1 MSLPQ
6 LDAPREEFDVY
17 IHFHASDGVR
27 RAFVHEGYP
36 AVFVGV
42 DRGEGSGAYRRAFED
57 PASFWRLLSDVTG
70 LLAEHTG
77 RKVRLGRVVLSSW
90 SAGFGATTR
99 IAKLFPDRIYGL
111 VLLDSLYAPQEKD
124 GEGNLRPGTV
134 FAPAVAPVLAF
145 ARRALAGERGLFLSY
160 SDVPTLGYASTG
172 EVARF
177 LVQRLQL
184 RVDPVDPGDDPRGP
198 IASLDRSGVHLRGFR
213 GSDARAHCQHL
224 RLAAEAVAKLL
235 QAPEKKEARWLER
248 ASPGE

>member
-1 MSLPQ
+1 
-6 LDAPREEFDVY
+6 
-17 IHFHASDGVR
+17 
-27 RAFVHEGYP
+27 
-36 AVFVGV
+36 
-42 DRGEGSGAYRRAFED
+42 
-57 PASFWRLLSDVTG
+57 
-70 LLAEHTG
+70 
-77 RKVRLGRVVLSSW
+77 
-90 SAGFGATTR
+90 
-99 IAKLFPDRIYGL
+99 
-111 VLLDSLYAPQEKD
+111 
-124 GEGNLRPGTV
+124 
-134 FAPAVAPVLAF
+134 
-145 ARRALAGERGLFLSY
+145 LFLSY